1 MSWEQKYSKFRGC
14 QEPKKIMHENEKLI
28 GDKLPFGREEEKPQ
42 TNLTQTDEGF
52 MKKEGRR
59 DWVGNLDSGVRR
71 DGRVLK
77 KMKIGGARLV
87 FGVEVF
93 GTSSIRSTLLEKKE
107 KMMGCGAARVRF

>member
-1 MSWEQKYSKFRGC
+1 
-14 QEPKKIMHENEKLI
+14 
-28 GDKLPFGREEEKPQ
+28 
-42 TNLTQTDEGF
+42 
-52 MKKEGRR
+52 
-59 DWVGNLDSGVRR
+59 
-71 DGRVLK
+71 VLK